1 MHTYYSLSP
10 RSQELTF
17 NKTSEEMQPD
27 QDEQLAQTFG
37 TKGTKTIGDN
47 LADSNGIAYKDA
59 VEKNESTH
67 ATNYEVTDATIH

>member
-37 TKGTKTIGDN
+37 TKGTETIGDK
-47 LADSNGIAYKDA
+47 LAESNGIADKD
-59 VEKNESTH
+59 
-67 ATNYEVTDATIH
+67 EVQKKKS